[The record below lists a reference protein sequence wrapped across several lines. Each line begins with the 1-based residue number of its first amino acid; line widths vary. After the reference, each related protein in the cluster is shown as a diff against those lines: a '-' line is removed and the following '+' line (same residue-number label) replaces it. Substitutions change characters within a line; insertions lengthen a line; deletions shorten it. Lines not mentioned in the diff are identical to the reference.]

1 MKCQGGA
8 RPAKRPREIF
18 ETSMALEDDDQQST
32 QTLKLARP
40 YYSYITE
47 ADRRAADE
55 ALAKF
60 VYSSNSPL
68 GLLENKHFKEFVHI
82 LQQAYTDC
90 IPKRHLLSNTLL
102 TSVG

>member
-1 MKCQGGA
+1 
-8 RPAKRPREIF
+8 
-18 ETSMALEDDDQQST
+18 MALEDDDQQST
-32 QTLKLARP
+32 ETLNLARP

-68 GLLENKHFKEFVHI
+68 GLLENKHSGDV
-82 LQQAYTDC
+82 QR
-90 IPKRHLLSNTLL
+90 KRISGR
-102 TSVG
+102 VA